1 MMVLFGL
8 IYLKFR
14 SFYNP
19 CSMDKTVTIT
29 QNKPTPSFIEDIKE
43 LVAQGRR
50 QAYAAVNQAM
60 VSTYWQIGKRIVE
73 EEQQGQTRAEYGKQL
88 LKELSAALTEEFGK
102 GFSVQNLYSFRQFF
116 LTFPE
121 IFSTPW
127 RILTWSHYKRIMHVV
142 NEDARNWYLKE
153 ASEQMWSYATL
164 NRNIATQY
172 YERLL
177 LSQNKEPVVDEMK
190 KLTKG
195 FDADKLEFIKNPIV
209 TEFLGIAP
217 NKSFLETELEKAILA
232 KLENFLLELGKGFS
246 FVERQK
252 LVRTESKN
260 YYIDLVF
267 YNFRL
272 KCFVLIDLKVG
283 QIAHEDVGQMEMYVN
298 MFDENVRGTDDNPT
312 LGIVLCSE
320 TDADIAR
327 YLLNDKKNVF
337 MSKYLL
343 YLPTKEQLRNEIEQQ
358 KAVFALQQGHI
369 DDNGTKEQPLS

>member
-1 MMVLFGL
+1 
-8 IYLKFR
+8 
-14 SFYNP
+14 
-19 CSMDKTVTIT
+19 MDKTVTIT

-358 KAVFALQQGHI
+358 KAIFALQQGHI

>member
-1 MMVLFGL
+1 
-8 IYLKFR
+8 
-14 SFYNP
+14 
-19 CSMDKTVTIT
+19 MDKTVTIT

-172 YERLL
+172 YESLL

-320 TDADIAR
+320 KDADIAR

>member
-1 MMVLFGL
+1 
-8 IYLKFR
+8 
-14 SFYNP
+14 
-19 CSMDKTVTIT
+19 MDEIVTIT

>member
-1 MMVLFGL
+1 
-8 IYLKFR
+8 
-14 SFYNP
+14 
-19 CSMDKTVTIT
+19 MDKTVTIT